1 MKAIVA
7 TVLTAA
13 ALLQVWRLK
22 VAVARGRAL
31 AAQARPFAR
40 DDKRPRRSVL
50 VLGDSTG
57 VGVGAER
64 AADSIAGLIAAE
76 FEDVRV
82 VNLARSGAQLA
93 DAYATARA
101 VRDAEGAQ
109 FDVALLHVG
118 GNDVLHATATPHLR
132 QTCGL
137 LLAELRSLAGH
148 TVWLGAANVG
158 LSPTFLP
165 PLSWWLTR
173 QGRRANAV
181 FRSAAR
187 RAGIDYVEFFAERG
201 KDLFSSDVQRW
212 YAADGIHPSSRSYR
226 HCYEQIKRMTALASW
241 LGERKRPRHRSSQ
254 GVQHTHATR

>member
-7 TVLTAA
+7 ALLAA
-13 ALLQVWRLK
+13 GALLQAWRLK

-40 DDKRPRRSVL
+40 EDKRPRRSVL

-64 AADSIAGLIAAE
+64 AADSIAGLVATEFAE
-76 FEDVRV
+76 VRV

-93 DAYATARA
+93 DAYAMVQA
-101 VRDAEGAQ
+101 VRDTGSSH

-118 GNDVLHATATPHLR
+118 GNDVLHATATPQLNE
-132 QTCGL
+132 TCRL
-137 LLAELRSLAGH
+137 LLAELRSLARH

-201 KDLFSSDVQRW
+201 SDLFSSDVRRW

-241 LGERKRPRHRSSQ
+241 LGERRRPGHRSSQ
-254 GVQHTHATR
+254 PIQHTHASR